1 MFRKLKERIERCEMR
16 LDECNRSMTDY
27 MVSQGDT
34 NIKMFRA
41 LDRTQRNVDVQAY
54 KPNADILLDCV
65 MECKDRTRL
74 FVNGVETIYEVDHD
88 TPIEALYRR
97 IYKAVGFRKVT
108 IYSYEIKDGV
118 VNFTVETRG
127 DTVD

>member
-1 MFRKLKERIERCEMR
+1 MFRKLKERINECEAHLNAQRCILSEHR
-16 LDECNRSMTDY
+16 RDL
-27 MVSQGDT
+27 T
-34 NIKMFRA
+34 NIYSA
-41 LDRTQRNVDVQAY
+41 LSKVVYGCSTVDST
-54 KPNADILLDCV
+54 KSNADILLDCV

-97 IYKAVGFRKVT
+97 IYKAVGFRKVI
-108 IYSYEIKDGV
+108 IYSYEIKGNS
-118 VNFTVETRG
+118 VNFTLEARG